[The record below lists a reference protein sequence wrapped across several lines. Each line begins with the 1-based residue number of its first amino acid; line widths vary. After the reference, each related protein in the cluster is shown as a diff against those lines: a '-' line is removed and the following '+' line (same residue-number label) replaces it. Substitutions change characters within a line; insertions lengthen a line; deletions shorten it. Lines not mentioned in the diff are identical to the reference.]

1 MYVVL
6 TTFHHS
12 GLSDAGSSS
21 HVNVQFKPFAEK
33 ERSIDCLATTAPGRE
48 VCPSY
53 YRLCILLL
61 LTVIVRPIVLQF
73 QRFRQE
79 EGSLRSNNLH
89 AEHSVHGEGLQLLP
103 RPQPR
108 SGAPV

>member
-1 MYVVL
+1 L
-6 TTFHHS
+6 TSAFGYLGNQLRLGAGTSDGVRHPSRDETFS
-12 GLSDAGSSS
+12 GNIRQEDWLSFQALCGKGALD
-21 HVNVQFKPFAEK
+21 
-33 ERSIDCLATTAPGRE
+33 
-48 VCPSY
+48 
-53 YRLCILLL
+53 RLLGHDGAWARGL
-61 LTVIVRPIVLQF
+61 PIVLQF